1 MIYIPFHYPLACRIW
16 ENGPTENSLEPHILD
31 GIPVSDGFY
40 PHMAAIAFNSFG
52 TIAYRCG
59 GSLISK
65 RHVLT
70 AAHCVNFETPTHV
83 RLGTVDIEKVNTNF
97 QDINISVSPARS
109 AKSCIEINLF
119 DLAEYINT
127 QRLHIVSQVQ

>member
-1 MIYIPFHYPLACRIW
+1 M
-16 ENGPTENSLEPHILD
+16 
-31 GIPVSDGFY
+31 SDGFY

-70 AAHCVNFETPTHV
+70 AAHCVNLETPTHV
-83 RLGTVDIEKVNTNF
+83 RLGTVDIDKVNNNY
-97 QDINISVSPARS
+97 QDIDIKVSPDRTMS
-109 AKSCIEINLF
+109 P
-119 DLAEYINT
+119 
-127 QRLHIVSQVQ
+127 